1 MPIVGIDQPE
11 ILEIRSDLR
20 LRKYDGNFAAAL
32 PWYQDSVVLLGS
44 EGEGVQPYSLSNLEV
59 MYTYLSGKGE
69 LYWIELDKGNG
80 FTPIGDVTLWQE
92 DLPIALG
99 NDDVRGKG
107 IGKAVLT
114 ALIERARSLGWQEL
128 HVENIFTYNEA
139 SRRLFTSCGFVE
151 CGKTETGNSYKLEL

>member
-1 MPIVGIDQPE
+1 MPIVGIDQSE

-80 FTPIGDVTLWQE
+80 FTPIGDVTL
-92 DLPIALG
+92 
-99 NDDVRGKG
+99 
-107 IGKAVLT
+107 
-114 ALIERARSLGWQEL
+114 
-128 HVENIFTYNEA
+128 
-139 SRRLFTSCGFVE
+139 
-151 CGKTETGNSYKLEL
+151 